1 MFIVKATIPTM
12 GIEKIGFYPY
22 KKYGVCAVES
32 VIKSSIDDT
41 QPYRIKIERDCEN
54 PLHYDIFLNKKNI
67 GKIDM
72 MEIKEG
78 WAILDKEFEILN
90 NIRKV

>member
-22 KKYGVCAVES
+22 KKYGVYAVENI
-32 VIKSSIDDT
+32 IKSNIDNT
-41 QPYRIKIERDCEN
+41 QPYRIKIERDSEN
-54 PLHYDIFLNKKNI
+54 PLHYEIFLNRRNI

-78 WAILDKEFEILN
+78 WMTLDKEFEVLN
-90 NIRKV
+90 NIGRI